1 MGAFLNVGVVVAIE
15 TTCKTLENMEHMRKE
30 LIDLTFRSYKIN
42 FPNKAGGLKIFETY
56 L

>member
-1 MGAFLNVGVVVAIE
+1 VTIPDAKQTAQENVEAID
-15 TTCKTLENMEHMRKE
+15 KALK
-30 LIDLTFRSYKIN
+30 LDPQLTFRSYKIN